1 MTYKVKPNLNLSLYF
16 DNDYFITGDL
26 LNGTLELNVENE
38 LNLRLREICVELN
51 GFEEINFQKVNASK
65 VFFSTKIYFQGP
77 KIKPSPAVR
86 GPAEYDGFWN
96 AVQGKT
102 LFNFSFKLPHNAPN
116 SFSLMNNNANVKYIV
131 TGTVQYHQDNIY
143 DSLYTSEEVLVLE
156 NIDQESMPSVPVR
169 AFTKKKMLLGNSVR
183 LEGIALQS
191 YFCSG
196 KKAQIEVHVENDTKH
211 KIHGLKANLYRS
223 VIIPGTVTKKD
234 NKSIINSISEINL
247 KSNEYVFNSNEEK
260 SVFIHIPIPENNISM
275 KNTSLFIV
283 QYYITLSLNQGIFSK
298 NVSVNLPISICHSK
312 LYNSINNPIKKSN
325 TNKNMFLT
333 VPKHALAPKK
343 TFLNNLRSLSR
354 KASLLKNKALLSKL
368 CISDSDDYSKD
379 YSKRKGSSRL
389 SEVSFPSNYDRIK
402 RQNDMHLKNVN
413 NNLEKVDSYY
423 DRNRNNNDYSNSYSL
438 DTTTTEFNT
447 ISNMNIGI
455 SETERDT
462 SYEDSNNNSNSY
474 IQNESINIYNRDGDD
489 MDLDENIS
497 DSEVTGTEN
506 TYSSDIDKFSKYF
519 SNNKVFRS
527 LSIDN
532 RSSNNRDNNNNN
544 NNNINRCNKNGN
556 KSDNKGNFNV
566 YNNSKMNNSITY
578 SNSYNYGKNYRSKTF
593 DTSSIK
599 SKESSKSTQNM
610 SFGEIRS
617 SNIYRNNKLN
627 NKNIPIKPKISSSNL
642 KKVTSI
648 ESMND
653 DDDADEL
660 ADHLSNI
667 THDTTFLRNLSY
679 PYAQPNESSY
689 NKSFQSTSSKMIS
702 SLSKNY
708 SFNSSHDKI
717 NETFDA
723 IFNESAE
730 IGEPIKNQNS
740 ILSSIYSNKT
750 LNRNNSFHS
759 NSSFSNRKRE
769 LESSSISSL
778 NSQFARYNN
787 NTDNINN
794 MSFESKGES
803 LYNKSS
809 PLQNTSLSTSFHKSY
824 YNEVNMNNLNFTQ
837 NCSFNNSSSS
847 IISNSSNNNINN
859 SSNNDNN
866 NNNKNKN
873 NNHKHNHNYNHNIS
887 FQSPR
892 SLPASSSPSF
902 SKIHINGNINH
913 SYNSSSPMTPTI
925 KHNFSNKSMKSAHSV
940 DGYLYKNNNHQLN
953 ANKNLYRS
961 NTVNNNNSSFMKQM
975 NSSPSAVIP
984 IKSKSKIENYGF
996 DNQNYY
1002 RSSSYSTPPLLNPSS
1017 PYTIPTLSNYINKFQ
1032 KRPSLK
1038 YHK

>member
-283 QYYITLSLNQGIFSK
+283 QYYITLSLNQGMFSK

-532 RSSNNRDNNNNN
+532 RSSNNRDNNNNNNN

-794 MSFESKGES
+794 
-803 LYNKSS
+803 
-809 PLQNTSLSTSFHKSY
+809 
-824 YNEVNMNNLNFTQ
+824 
-837 NCSFNNSSSS
+837 
-847 IISNSSNNNINN
+847 I
-859 SSNNDNN
+859 
-866 NNNKNKN
+866 
-873 NNHKHNHNYNHNIS
+873 
-887 FQSPR
+887 

-1017 PYTIPTLSNYINKFQ
+1017 PYTIPTLSNYINQFQ
-1032 KRPSLK
+1032 RRPSLK
-1038 YHK
+1038 YH